1 MKGPALRLATL
12 AILAC
17 LHTSALEVYAETTNS
32 VSAESGV
39 STSTG
44 LPRADAPVSE
54 SPQKYPASDSTPST
68 TPPITKTSIVPAPPG
83 MDEFS
88 RLLGYIT
95 LLAAL
100 AGAVVYLIKFGIPLH
115 RNRSKEERKLNVLE
129 MRPLGSK
136 QFLVVIG
143 YEDTRMLLGVT
154 PGKIDYLCT
163 LDSPSG
169 ANRDF
174 SVLVDDAEKKGT
186 TP

>member
-1 MKGPALRLATL
+1 MRGPAWRLAAL

-17 LHTSALEVYAETTNS
+17 FHTASFEVYAEITDS
-32 VSAESGV
+32 VSAEREA
-39 STSTG
+39 STSTDS
-44 LPRADAPVSE
+44 PRADATASE
-54 SPQKYPASDSTPST
+54 APQESPASDSTPT
-68 TPPITKTSIVPAPPG
+68 TTKTSIVPAPPG

-129 MRPLGSK
+129 MRPLGNR

-154 PGKIDYLCT
+154 PGKIDYLCP
-163 LDSPSG
+163 LDSSTV
-169 ANRDF
+169 ANSDF
-174 SVLVDDAEKKGT
+174 SALVDDAEQKGT
-186 TP
+186 TL

>member
-1 MKGPALRLATL
+1 MRSPAWRLATL

-17 LHTSALEVYAETTNS
+17 LHTLSPEVYAETTNS
-32 VSAESGV
+32 LAPESG
-39 STSTG
+39 SS
-44 LPRADAPVSE
+44 LAADSPRADASANE
-54 SPQKYPASDSTPST
+54 APQKSLTSDSTPST
-68 TPPITKTSIVPAPPG
+68 TPPTTQTSIVPAPPG

-100 AGAVVYLIKFGIPLH
+100 AGAVVYLVKFGIPLH

-129 MRPLGSK
+129 MRPLGNR

-154 PGKIDYLCT
+154 PGKIDYLCP
-163 LDSPSG
+163 LDSPTG
-169 ANRDF
+169 ANSDF
-174 SVLVDDAEKKGT
+174 SSLVDDAEKKGT

>member
-1 MKGPALRLATL
+1 MRGPAWRLATL
-12 AILAC
+12 AIFAC
-17 LHTSALEVYAETTNS
+17 LHTSSLQVYAETTNS
-32 VSAESGV
+32 LAAESG
-39 STSTG
+39 SSIATN
-44 LPRADAPVSE
+44 LPSADGSVSE
-54 SPQKYPASDSTPST
+54 TPQKSPASDSIPST
-68 TPPITKTSIVPAPPG
+68 TPPTTKTSIVPAPPG

-129 MRPLGSK
+129 MRPLGNR

-143 YEDTRMLLGVT
+143 YEDTRILLGVT
-154 PGKIDYLCT
+154 PGKIDYLCP
-163 LDSPSG
+163 LDSPTG

-174 SVLVDDAEKKGT
+174 SALVDDAEKKGT